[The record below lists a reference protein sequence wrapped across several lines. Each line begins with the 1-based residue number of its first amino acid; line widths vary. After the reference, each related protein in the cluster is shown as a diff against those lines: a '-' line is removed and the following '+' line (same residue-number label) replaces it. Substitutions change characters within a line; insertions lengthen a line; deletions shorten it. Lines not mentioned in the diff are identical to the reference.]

1 MKLERLVGI
10 DDKKYFV
17 ILDSLKRKYK
27 LSRKTLFY
35 VKEYRHKDV
44 FATIMRESL
53 IILIATSLI
62 SSIGGLFIE
71 EVKSTFITFLPLI
84 VMFPILNDMVGDY
97 SSIISS
103 RLSSILHK
111 RGAIR
116 KWNNKDIRDL
126 YLQVMTVALVLSLLA
141 GVFAVGITYF
151 YNSRFDFY
159 TTVKLILIPV
169 VDVVVFVS
177 FLFAF
182 GILVGVYS
190 YKKNYD
196 PTNLL
201 VPLLTSLA
209 DLGNMVFLVTLSVI
223 LL

>member
-1 MKLERLVGI
+1 MRLERLVGI

-17 ILDSLKRKYK
+17 ILDTLKRKYN

-35 VKEYRHKDV
+35 VKEYRYRDV
-44 FATIMRESL
+44 FATIIRESL
-53 IILIATSLI
+53 IILVATSLI

-84 VMFPILNDMVGDY
+84 VMLPILNDMVGDY

-116 KWNNKDIRDL
+116 KWNNKDIRNL
-126 YLQVMTVALVLSLLA
+126 YLQIMTVALTLSLLA
-141 GVFAVGITYF
+141 GVFAIGIAYLSH
-151 YNSRFDFY
+151 SRFDPY
-159 TTVKLILIPV
+159 TTAKLILIPV
-169 VDVVVFVS
+169 IDVVVFVS
-177 FLFAF
+177 FLFVF

-190 YKKNYD
+190 YKKKYD

-201 VPLLTSLA
+201 IPLLTSLA
-209 DLGNMVFLVTLSVI
+209 DLGNMLFLVVLSVI